1 MNPEIDLIWQE
12 IVADISTPAA
22 LWQLL
27 IIAVAVLLAWAVNG
41 ILRAYFLNK
50 LPDNLKPVLGAINR
64 MLFPISAF
72 IFVAIAR
79 FVFDGWL
86 HVGILRLGSRLLL
99 AMAAIRLIVYA
110 LRYIF
115 SPSGWLKTL
124 ESVIA
129 WTIWVVLALHL
140 SGFLTQITQILAD
153 VQFNIGKNPVNLLII
168 LQGMLTVVI
177 TIFVAIW
184 LSRMLE
190 NRLMNTNHVSMNM
203 RVVLVKL
210 VRIIFIFL
218 AVLIALSAVGLDITL
233 LSVFGGA
240 LGVGLGFGLQ
250 KIASNYVSGF
260 IILLDKSMS
269 IGDVMTVETHYGVV
283 KDMRSRYTTLRKLD
297 GTEVIIPN
305 EMMITQVVINHTSAQ
320 HKARVQMPV
329 QVSYDSDLD
338 LAMKLLKDVATEHT
352 RTLKEDN
359 IFVLIKGFGESGID
373 LTLNFWIADPEEGSA
388 ILQTELYH
396 RIWTLFKQHQVVIPY
411 PQREIRM
418 LHPIGGEG
426 VASIHPTAPATI
438 SPVANAALTK
448 EQTSG
453 AEVPAD
459 VPVEPIVEMVPAN
472 GVKAN

>member
-12 IVADISTPAA
+12 ILADISTPAA

-27 IIAVAVLLAWAVNG
+27 IMAVALLFAWAVNG
-41 ILRAYFLNK
+41 ALRAYFLDK
-50 LPDNLKPVLGAINR
+50 LPENLRPMLGAINR
-64 MLFPISAF
+64 VLFPISAF
-72 IFVAIAR
+72 IFVATAR
-79 FVFDGWL
+79 FVLDGWL

-99 AMAAIRLIVYA
+99 AMAVIRLIVYA

-124 ESVIA
+124 EHVMA
-129 WTIWVVLALHL
+129 WMIWLGLALHL
-140 SGFLTQITQILAD
+140 SGFLPQIIQVLED
-153 VQFNIGKNPVNLLII
+153 VQFSIGKNPVNLLII
-168 LQGMLTVVI
+168 LQGIFTVVI
-177 TIFVAIW
+177 TIFVALW

-190 NRLMNTNHVSMNM
+190 NRLMNTTHVSMNM

-210 VRIIFIFL
+210 VRIVFIFL

-320 HKARVQMPV
+320 HKARIQMPI
-329 QVSYDSDLD
+329 QVAYDSDLD
-338 LAMKLLKDVATEHT
+338 VAMRILKEVATEHA
-352 RTLKEDN
+352 RTLKDDN

-388 ILQTELYH
+388 ILQSELYH
-396 RIWTLFKQHQVVIPY
+396 RIWQLFKQHAIVIPY

-418 LHPIGGEG
+418 LGTMGGES
-426 VASIHPTAPATI
+426 VQHTESVPSAEEAPA
-438 SPVANAALTK
+438 
-448 EQTSG
+448 
-453 AEVPAD
+453 
-459 VPVEPIVEMVPAN
+459 
-472 GVKAN
+472 KAPKPKA